1 MKNTLLLMA
10 LALMIGLSGCHNNQP
25 DYCTVKGT
33 IKGVK
38 NGTILELEDEFNFQK
53 TFDATRVKD
62 GTFEFHPN
70 ITTPTHVYL
79 YSENGQQLKDFFL
92 EPGTVIVTVDADDEE
107 DYTVDN
113 TTGTISNETLQKIY
127 ELGKSGNQAEA
138 DALWQEVISAEQT
151 GVLALYYAADLSK
164 SAILSLDI
172 LNRLSPDLAAKP
184 SIPNLREKLTQR
196 CKTEPAP
203 EGSEPNYFIDM
214 TYPDADGNP
223 ISLSSV
229 VSNPDNRYVV
239 LDFWATWCGACIEE
253 IPMLREVYAKYHEKG
268 VEIYSVAENSDVE
281 YWKNFIEENG
291 MTWINVCDDEPGNGS
306 KSWNNY
312 ALHGIPTLLV
322 IEGQTGIIV
331 ARDRNLEKTLS
342 TLLP

>member
-1 MKNTLLLMA
+1 M
-10 LALMIGLSGCHNNQP
+10 MIGLNGCHNNQP

-53 TFDATRVKD
+53 TFDAARVKD
-62 GTFEFHPN
+62 GSFEFHPN

-113 TTGTISNETLQKIY
+113 TTGTVSNETLQKIY
-127 ELGKSGNQAEA
+127 ELEKSGNQAEA
-138 DALWQEVISAEQT
+138 DALWQEVINAEQT

-172 LNRLSPDLAAKP
+172 LDRLSPDLAAKP

-214 TYPDADGNP
+214 TYPDADGTP

-281 YWKNFIEENG
+281 YWKSFIEENG

-322 IEGQTGIIV
+322 IEGQTGVIV
-331 ARDRNLEKTLS
+331 SRDRNLEKTLS

>member
-53 TFDATRVKD
+53 TFDLTRVKD

-70 ITTPTHVYL
+70 ITAPTHVYL

>member
-70 ITTPTHVYL
+70 ITAPTHVYL

>member
-113 TTGTISNETLQKIY
+113 TTGTVSNETLQKIY

-172 LNRLSPDLAAKP
+172 LDRLSPDLAAKP
-184 SIPNLREKLTQR
+184 SIPNLREKLAQR

-239 LDFWATWCGACIEE
+239 LDFWATWCSACIEE

>member
-1 MKNTLLLMA
+1 MA

-53 TFDATRVKD
+53 TFDLTRVKD

-70 ITTPTHVYL
+70 ITAPTHVYL

>member
-38 NGTILELEDEFNFQK
+38 NGTILELEDEFNFHK
-53 TFDATRVKD
+53 TFDLTRVKD

-113 TTGTISNETLQKIY
+113 TTGTVSNETLQKIY

-172 LNRLSPDLAAKP
+172 LDRLSPDLAAKP
-184 SIPNLREKLTQR
+184 SIPNLREKLAQR
-196 CKTEPAP
+196 CKTELAP

-239 LDFWATWCGACIEE
+239 LDFWATWCSACIEE

>member
-1 MKNTLLLMA
+1 MA

-70 ITTPTHVYL
+70 ITAPTHVYL